1 MPPVPPTVSEPCCD
15 GPYRPRSLLLQW
27 HVTERCNL
35 RCAHCY
41 QEQYAGEELPLAALR
56 GILDQFTELLAS
68 WQGGPR
74 GRRVPGQVTVT
85 GGEPFLRSDCFDL
98 LELLA
103 ARRRQLQ
110 FAVLTNGS
118 LLDDAVARRLRRLRP
133 AFVQVS
139 VEGTRQTHDGIRGP
153 GNFDRT
159 VAAIRRLVGHRIAT
173 LISFSAHRGNYREFA
188 AVADLGRELGVTR
201 VWADRVIPFG
211 SGAAMKDHVLTPDQ
225 TRELFQIMHDA
236 RSAARRRWFRRT
248 QIAMHRALQFLVG
261 GGTPYRCTA
270 GDSLITIGVQGDLYP
285 CRRMPIRV
293 GNVLETPLAK
303 LYQQSE
309 LFRRLRDGRR
319 VSDGCEGCAYARL
332 CGGGLRCLSY
342 AITGNPLAADPGCW
356 HATRPDQVALGR

>member
-41 QEQYAGEELPLAALR
+41 QEGYAGEELSLDVLR
-56 GILDQFTELLAS
+56 GILDQFTDLLTS
-68 WQGGPR
+68 WRQGPR

-103 ARRRQLQ
+103 ARRRRLQ
-110 FAVLTNGS
+110 FAVLTNGT
-118 LLDDAVARRLRRLRP
+118 LIDDAVARRLRRLRP

-159 VAAIRRLVGHRIAT
+159 VQAIRRLVGHRIAT

-188 AVADLGRELGVTR
+188 AVADLGRDLGVTR
-201 VWADRVIPFG
+201 VWADRVIPWG
-211 SGAAMKDHVLTPDQ
+211 SGAAMKDQVLTPDQ
-225 TRELFQIMHDA
+225 TRELLQIMHDA
-236 RSAARRRWFRRT
+236 RLAARRRWFRRT
-248 QIAMHRALQFLVG
+248 QIAMHRALQFLAG

-270 GDSLITIGVQGDLYP
+270 GDSLITIGVRGDLYP

-293 GNVLETPLAK
+293 GNVLETPLAE
-303 LYQQSE
+303 LYQRSE
-309 LFRRLRDGRR
+309 LFRRLRDRCR
-319 VSDGCEGCAYARL
+319 TSAGCEGCAYARL
-332 CGGGLRCLSY
+332 CGGGLRCLAH
-342 AITGNPLAADPGCW
+342 AITGDPLSADPGCW
-356 HATRPDQVALGR
+356 HATHPEKVALG